1 MVIKRDLDSNDYEE
15 LQLESDKK
23 DFEKLKSLEE
33 RQKSNLTKSKVDYLM
48 NFKWQ
53 SSSIYCTPKFRKCKA
68 NKEARA
74 LSMDDYIEGFQP

>member
-1 MVIKRDLDSNDYEE
+1 MGDLDSNDYEE
-15 LQLESDKK
+15 LQRESDEK

-53 SSSIYCTPKFRKCKA
+53 SSSIYCTPKFRKCKT
-68 NKEARA
+68 NQEARA